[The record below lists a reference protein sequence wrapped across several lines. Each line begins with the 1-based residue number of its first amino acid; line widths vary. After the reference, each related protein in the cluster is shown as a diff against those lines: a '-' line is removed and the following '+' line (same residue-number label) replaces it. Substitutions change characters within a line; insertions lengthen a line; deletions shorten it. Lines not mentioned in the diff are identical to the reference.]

1 MKEKQKIEFEKA
13 LESRQFEISNFWS
26 RGWFFGALI
35 LALIAG
41 YYENSKLEN
50 LIFPPVCISFL
61 IVIFS
66 LFQTLMNR
74 GSKYWQERWEY
85 ITKNRESV
93 LGIDVTK
100 TMKYNNSER
109 YYIDRS
115 ILSKGESWLTRGQRF
130 SVSKLAFMVW
140 DIIFLSSL
148 MCWINDVINTT
159 SFSNIDRKLTL
170 QIIIFHLVLIA
181 YIFYFWKKG
190 YVFDDIRKTEIKR
203 LENSQEN
210 EYKEDCEK
218 YVTNNIEE

>member
-1 MKEKQKIEFEKA
+1 MKEERRLEFEKA

-35 LALIAG
+35 LASIAG
-41 YYENSKLEN
+41 YYENSKPEN
-50 LIFPPVCISFL
+50 LIFPPVCISLL
-61 IVIFS
+61 ISIFS
-66 LFQTLMNR
+66 LFQALMNR

-93 LGIDVTK
+93 LEIDVTK
-100 TMKYNNSER
+100 TMKYKNSEKF
-109 YYIDRS
+109 YIDRS

-148 MCWINDVINTT
+148 MCWINDVVRTIN
-159 SFSNIDRKLTL
+159 FSNPDWKYTT
-170 QIIIFHLVLIA
+170 QIIIFHIVIFTYILI
-181 YIFYFWKKG
+181 FWTKG
-190 YVFDDIRKTEIKR
+190 YVFENIRKTKKGN

-218 YVTNNIEE
+218 YVTNKID